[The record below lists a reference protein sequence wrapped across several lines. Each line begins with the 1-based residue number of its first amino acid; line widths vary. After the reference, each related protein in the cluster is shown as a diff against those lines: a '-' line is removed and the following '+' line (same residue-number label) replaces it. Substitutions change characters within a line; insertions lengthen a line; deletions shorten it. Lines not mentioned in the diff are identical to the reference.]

1 MRLEVSVGSHLF
13 ARLST
18 GSSKDR
24 HALTLQDTFPYVTLI
39 LDRCIFFK
47 SMICGH
53 SRRTDGGDAEGR
65 GGLERF
71 LVGLEVELKL
81 GLSGADAQ
89 AQGACGQT
97 PNAQKME

>member
-1 MRLEVSVGSHLF
+1 
-13 ARLST
+13 
-18 GSSKDR
+18 
-24 HALTLQDTFPYVTLI
+24 
-39 LDRCIFFK
+39 
-47 SMICGH
+47 MICGH